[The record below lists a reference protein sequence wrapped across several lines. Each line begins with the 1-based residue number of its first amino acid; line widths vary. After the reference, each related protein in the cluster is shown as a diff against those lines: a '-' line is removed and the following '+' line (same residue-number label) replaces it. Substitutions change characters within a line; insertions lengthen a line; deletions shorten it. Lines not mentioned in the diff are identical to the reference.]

1 VDYGVS
7 IFVTDYS
14 AAPAEVARE
23 VEARGF
29 ESMFVPEHTH
39 IPVART
45 SPYPAG
51 GDLPTQYWHSLDP
64 FVALAAAATATTRLK
79 VGTGVCLVVER
90 DPITLAKEV
99 ATLDFISGGR
109 FLFGIGAGWNREEMA
124 NHGTNPVSRWDLMA
138 ERVAAMRAIWSADEP
153 EFHGRFV
160 DFDPIWQWPKPVQR
174 PHPPILFGG
183 QGPGVLERVLDHGT
197 GWLVSG
203 RHFDEHR
210 VAEWF
215 ERLQDLAAERGRP
228 PVPVSFQDGPANRD
242 AIETCLATGL
252 ERYILRVPAAD
263 EATVEAALA
272 DHRSLVAPYGD

>member
-7 IFVTDYS
+7 NFVTDYS
-14 AAPAEVARE
+14 APPAEVARE

-29 ESMFVPEHTH
+29 ESLFVPEHTH
-39 IPVART
+39 IPVARV

-51 GDLPTQYWHSLDP
+51 GDLPEQYWHSLDP

-124 NHGTNPVSRWDLMA
+124 NHGTNPATRWELMA
-138 ERVAAMRAIWSADEP
+138 ERVAAMRAIWSEEAP

-160 DFDPIWQWPKPVQR
+160 DFDPLWQWPKPVQQPGPPVLLGGAGGRALDAVVAYADEWTPIYRR
-174 PHPPILFGG
+174 PEDF
-183 QGPGVLERVLDHGT
+183 PGSLALIRQRAEEAGRPEIP
-197 GWLVSG
+197 VSVF
-203 RHFDEHR
+203 HAPTDP
-210 VAEWF
+210 AE
-215 ERLQDLAAERGRP
+215 LAALRHLGVSRCVFTLP
-228 PVPVSFQDGPANRD
+228 PAPLDDLLPLMD
-242 AIETCLATGL
+242 D
-252 ERYILRVPAAD
+252 YAA
-263 EATVEAALA
+263 VAAL
-272 DHRSLVAPYGD
+272 V